1 MTEPMILEAFMP
13 DFSGFSSP
21 DWAALLSGPRERA
34 AASYE
39 KLHEGDNR
47 PLDRDD
53 YLKIIDEVGGRARQC
68 AEIAKSFCD
77 IFGIHLALKLGI
89 PHGLRFSRYDAESD
103 RIVALVPLFT
113 VRNTLDR
120 CEEKRHRSLDGIV
133 PTEFEPLW
141 QLAPESG
148 GLSEAASRCL
158 ARLDRAAL
166 STVLRAFANPG
177 VEEKAIAGIAAGRA
191 ELAFSNSID
200 WEKFRA
206 VAAQRRREKYP
217 RGRSLN

>member
-53 YLKIIDEVGGRARQC
+53 YLKIIDEVGDRARQC

-113 VRNTLDR
+113 VRNILDR
-120 CEEKRHRSLDGIV
+120 CEERSGTARSTASCR
-133 PTEFEPLW
+133 PSSSRSGSSRRN
-141 QLAPESG
+141 PE
-148 GLSEAASRCL
+148 A
-158 ARLDRAAL
+158 
-166 STVLRAFANPG
+166 
-177 VEEKAIAGIAAGRA
+177 
-191 ELAFSNSID
+191 
-200 WEKFRA
+200 
-206 VAAQRRREKYP
+206 
-217 RGRSLN
+217 

>member
-1 MTEPMILEAFMP
+1 M
-13 DFSGFSSP
+13 
-21 DWAALLSGPRERA
+21 
-34 AASYE
+34 
-39 KLHEGDNR
+39 
-47 PLDRDD
+47 
-53 YLKIIDEVGGRARQC
+53 
-68 AEIAKSFCD
+68 
-77 IFGIHLALKLGI
+77 
-89 PHGLRFSRYDAESD
+89 
-103 RIVALVPLFT
+103 
-113 VRNTLDR
+113 
-120 CEEKRHRSLDGIV
+120 